1 MWNRV
6 QQKQSKIIP
15 ASSFT
20 ALFGV
25 GTYQGEKTEGVWI
38 RCGTMFTGLTK
49 PVCLYTYM
57 LKRCALYALFALCVF
72 VFLFWWFVWIG
83 LNQSSAPQLDDFEI
97 ERQIF
102 PFECFTKTLFYPPH
116 SVYTYQALS
125 TPLPVSVFVCEGEKN
140 SHSWNNRDK
149 SECFNNS
156 HNLFVM
162 VIHVT
167 DRFCLASLFPSHMIH
182 KQNMTYFAEATILH
196 SLTNQAD
203 YVITLRHQTV
213 NKCLTKASEG

>member
-1 MWNRV
+1 MWNRA

-25 GTYQGEKTEGVWI
+25 GTYQGEKTESVWI

-49 PVCLYTYM
+49 PVCLYM
-57 LKRCALYALFALCVF
+57 LKFCALFALFALCVF

-83 LNQSSAPQLDDFEI
+83 LNQSSAPELDDFEI
-97 ERQIF
+97 DEQIF
-102 PFECFTKTLFYPPH
+102 LFECFTKTLFYPPH

-125 TPLPVSVFVCEGEKN
+125 TPLPVSIFVCEKKSTVILETTGINRNVFEWTFN
-140 SHSWNNRDK
+140 SY
-149 SECFNNS
+149 
-156 HNLFVM
+156 NLFVM
-162 VIHVT
+162 VIYVT
-167 DRFCLASLFPSHMIH
+167 DHFCLASLFPSRMIH

-196 SLTNQAD
+196 SLTKS
-203 YVITLRHQTV
+203 IM
-213 NKCLTKASEG
+213 